1 MYNVEQEILK
11 NNKTNE
17 SDKTIVELYTNG
29 DSIIKIA
36 KAIHKPVEGIKQIL
50 IDNGVTLD
58 H

>member
-1 MYNVEQEILK
+1 MYNLEQEISK
-11 NNKTNE
+11 NNETKD
-17 SDKTIVELYTNG
+17 SDKTIVALYTNG

-36 KAIHKPVEGIKQIL
+36 KAIHKPVEEIKQLL

>member
-17 SDKTIVELYTNG
+17 SDKTIVALYTDG
-29 DSIIKIA
+29 DRIIKIA

>member
-17 SDKTIVELYTNG
+17 SDKTIVANG